1 MIATVSLPAAGLPVM
16 TTLYISHP
24 AALDHLTPI
33 GHPERPDRIRAIE
46 NALEQERF
54 APLLREPAPMA
65 EFESIALAHTEAHV
79 AAIRDACPR
88 EGLVRIDD
96 DTVMSPGSY
105 EAALRGAGGAILAV
119 DEVMAGRATNAFV
132 CMRPPGHHAEH
143 ARAMGFCLFNNAAI
157 AARHAQR
164 NLGAGRVAIMDWDVH
179 HGNGTQDIFWSDRTV
194 LYASTHEMPLYP
206 GTGAASERGE
216 YGTVVNAPLHAGEGS
231 EAFRAAMTRTVL
243 PAIDA
248 FKPDLLII
256 SAGFDAHW
264 RDPLASLNLT
274 EADFDWATTMLME
287 LADRACGNRIVSV
300 LEGGYDLDAL
310 ARSSAAHVGALMGH
324 SS

>member
-1 MIATVSLPAAGLPVM
+1 M
-16 TTLYISHP
+16 TTLFISHL
-24 AALDHLTPI
+24 AALDHVTPI

-46 NALEQERF
+46 GALEQERF
-54 APLLREPAPMA
+54 APLLREVAPRA
-65 EFESIALAHTEAHV
+65 EIESIALAHAEAYV

-132 CMRPPGHHAEH
+132 CMRPPGHHAVH

-164 NLGAGRVAIMDWDVH
+164 HHGAGRVAIMDWDVH
-179 HGNGTQDIFWSDRTV
+179 HGNGTQDIFWSDRSV

-206 GTGAASERGE
+206 GTGAAGERGE
-216 YGTVVNAPLHAGEGS
+216 FGTVVNAPLHAGEGS
-231 EAFRAAMTRTVL
+231 EAFRAAMNRTIL
-243 PAIDA
+243 PAIAA
-248 FKPDLLII
+248 FEPDLLII

-287 LADRACGNRIVSV
+287 LADRSCGNRIVSV